1 MPATTLPQLRTLA
14 LTLLAASLLTPLTTL
29 ADARDDG
36 MQLAAELRQATPPEE
51 IQVQGLIR
59 MRHPSGQRTSVPF
72 SYQVEVLPNGWN
84 GIYSTPGGDG
94 IPQQTLT
101 VLHQNQQPNVYTLQS
116 SNTPT
121 QSLQGPA
128 AMTAFAHSDFW
139 LADLGLDYLHWPEH
153 RILEHLK
160 IKMRKGRPCQIL
172 ESTNPDPN
180 AKGYT
185 RVLSWI
191 DRETR
196 KPIIA
201 EAYAPDGSLL
211 KEFEV
216 GGVTKVNGVW
226 ELKNLEMRNV
236 QQDSLT
242 LLEFQYESRDE

>member
-1 MPATTLPQLRTLA
+1 MPAKRLAPLLSLTLA
-14 LTLLAASLLTPLTTL
+14 LLSSQLTL

-36 MQLAAELRQATPPEE
+36 MQLAAELRQASPPEE
-51 IQVQGLIR
+51 IQVEGLIR
-59 MRHPSGQRTSVPF
+59 MRHPSGQRTAIPF
-72 SYQVEVLPNGWN
+72 SYRVEVLPHGWN
-84 GIYSTPGGDG
+84 GIYSTPGGEG

-101 VLHQNQQPNVYTLQS
+101 VLHQNQQPNLYTLQS
-116 SNTPT
+116 SNAPT
-121 QSLQGPA
+121 QSLQGPS

-172 ESTNPDPN
+172 ESINPDPS

-236 QQDSLT
+236 QKDSLT
-242 LLEFQYESRDE
+242 LLEFQYESREE